1 MLQQEQPE
9 DFVIAT
15 GKQHSVKDIVEMAAS
30 ELDMEIEWKGEGVNE
45 VGISNGNEIIKVDSS
60 LFRASEVDQLL
71 GDASKAHQKL
81 GWKVKTSAQEMIK
94 EMVLADLGHQ

>member
-1 MLQQEQPE
+1 MANVAQEQPE

-45 VGISNGNEIIKVDSS
+45 VGISNGNEIIKVDSFIQS
-60 LFRASEVDQLL
+60 F
-71 GDASKAHQKL
+71 
-81 GWKVKTSAQEMIK
+81 
-94 EMVLADLGHQ
+94 